1 MPQKRGRKRSIKNIT
16 ASQGDPSSYASFL
29 LGSVQPAQQNTYALA
44 LSSLMHHQKNHNQNL
59 ESAIS
64 MNPPPLP
71 LMNQNLDST
80 VVTRNNSKNKKKK
93 PGNGWIRAYDGWATT
108 SSCSSSNGIPKKIV
122 TTTTTTTTTT
132 MMTTTKGKPSNS
144 EISPIDFLQAPPPI
158 FNSSLIVYKEDYL
171 AKRRDS
177 VSSSSSSSSF
187 YIETDGEDSDST
199 IILSDDEEEENN
211 NDDLYFHSTNLL
223 GLGEKNDQD
232 LLPFFGDDEDF
243 YNREDIESLFNDLE
257 EI

>member
-1 MPQKRGRKRSIKNIT
+1 MPQKRGRKRLIKNIT

-29 LGSVQPAQQNTYALA
+29 LRSVQPVEQNTYALA
-44 LSSLMHHQKNHNQNL
+44 LSSLMHHQQNHNQNL

-64 MNPPPLP
+64 MNPP

-80 VVTRNNSKNKKKK
+80 VVTRNDSKNKKKK
-93 PGNGWIRAYDGWATT
+93 PGNGWIRAYDGWAT
-108 SSCSSSNGIPKKIV
+108 SSSSGIHKKIV

-132 MMTTTKGKPSNS
+132 TMTTTKINPSNS

-199 IILSDDEEEENN
+199 IILSDEEEEEEN

-232 LLPFFGDDEDF
+232 LLPFFGDDDDF